1 MRGVL
6 AAVDLGSGSEA
17 VIASAR
23 VLAEALELPL
33 VAMHVVADGYLRS
46 APRRFAEVWEPEVEP
61 LFAQASEALGRL
73 ALKKLERLAP
83 EGARLVLPHGNPTQE
98 VAAEARRHALAV
110 LASEGSTPLERV
122 ARGGVSR
129 YLMHRGEVPV
139 LSLRPDRPLKRVSRV
154 GVAVDDS
161 SASLAALKVAR
172 RLAQAAGAELIA
184 FHLISVGPQSCCIPA
199 YLPPEALQAADLDRR
214 AETALRGALG
224 YDGPLVVA
232 RGEEIEGL
240 LDLSHSHAV
249 DLLALGSKAKSSH
262 WVRLG
267 RSVVGLLYKADLPLL
282 VVPEA
287 AHL

>member
-17 VIASAR
+17 VLGSAAL
-23 VLAEALELPL
+23 LARTLERPL
-33 VAMHVVADGYLRS
+33 VALHVVADGYLRS
-46 APRRFAEVWEPEVEP
+46 APRRFAEVWEPELEP
-61 LFAQASEALGRL
+61 LFERASEALGRL
-73 ALKKLERLAP
+73 ARKKLERLAP
-83 EGARLVLPHGNPTQE
+83 DAAELKLPHGNPTQE
-98 VAAEARRHALAV
+98 VAAEARRCTLAV
-110 LASEGSTPLERV
+110 LAAEGSTPLERV

-139 LSLRPDRPLKRVSRV
+139 LSVRPDRPLERLARV

-161 SASLAALKVAR
+161 SASLAALKVAAT
-172 RLAQAAGAELIA
+172 LADAAGAELVA
-184 FHLISVGPQSCCIPA
+184 FHLVSVAPQSCCVPQ
-199 YLPPEALQAADLDRR
+199 YLPPEALEAADLDRQ
-214 AETALRGALG
+214 AEAALRRKLG

-240 LDLSHSHAV
+240 LDLSHEHGV

-262 WVRLG
+262 WTRLG
-267 RSVVGLLYKADLPLL
+267 RSVVGLLYRADLPLL

-287 AHL
+287 ARL

>member
-17 VIASAR
+17 VLASAE
-23 VLAEALELPL
+23 VLARALARPL

-46 APRRFAEVWEPEVEP
+46 APRRFAEVWEPELEP
-61 LFAQASEALGRL
+61 LFEQASAALGRL
-73 ALKKLERLAP
+73 ARKKLERLAP
-83 EGARLVLPHGNPTQE
+83 EGAELKLPHGNPTQE
-98 VAAEARRHALAV
+98 VAAEARQHALAV
-110 LASEGSTPLERV
+110 LAAEGSTPLERI

-139 LSLRPDRPLKRVSRV
+139 LSVRPDRPLERVARV

-161 SASLAALKVAR
+161 SAALAALKVAR
-172 RLAQAAGAELIA
+172 SLAEAAGAELVA
-184 FHLISVGPQSCCIPA
+184 FHLISVAPQSCCIPQ
-199 YLPPEALQAADLDRR
+199 YLPPEALEAADLDRQ
-214 AETALRGALG
+214 AEAALRQRLG

-240 LDLSHSHAV
+240 LDLSHEHGV

-262 WVRLG
+262 WTRLG

-287 AHL
+287 VHL

>member
-17 VIASAR
+17 VLASAE
-23 VLAEALELPL
+23 VLARALARPL
-33 VAMHVVADGYLRS
+33 VAMHVVADSYLRS
-46 APRRFAEVWEPEVEP
+46 APRRFAEVWEPELEP
-61 LFAQASEALGRL
+61 LFEQASAALGRL
-73 ALKKLERLAP
+73 ARKKLERLAP
-83 EGARLVLPHGNPTQE
+83 EGAELKLPHGNPTQE
-98 VAAEARRHALAV
+98 VAAEARQQALAV
-110 LASEGSTPLERV
+110 LAAEGSTPLERV

-139 LSLRPDRPLKRVSRV
+139 LSLRPDRPLKRIARV

-161 SASLAALKVAR
+161 SAALAALKVAR
-172 RLAQAAGAELIA
+172 GLAEAAGAELVA
-184 FHLISVGPQSCCIPA
+184 FHLVSVAPQSCCIPQ
-199 YLPPEALQAADLDRR
+199 YLPPEVLEAADLDRR
-214 AETALRGALG
+214 AEAALRQRLG

-232 RGEEIEGL
+232 RGDEIEGL
-240 LDLSHSHAV
+240 LDLSREHGV

-262 WVRLG
+262 WARLG

-287 AHL
+287 ARI

>member
-17 VIASAR
+17 VLASAE
-23 VLAEALELPL
+23 VLARALARPL

-46 APRRFAEVWEPEVEP
+46 APRRFAEVWEPELEP
-61 LFAQASEALGRL
+61 LFEQASAALGRL
-73 ALKKLERLAP
+73 ARKKLERLAP
-83 EGARLVLPHGNPTQE
+83 EGAELKLPHGNPTQE
-98 VAAEARRHALAV
+98 VAAEARQHALAV
-110 LASEGSTPLERV
+110 LAAEGSTPLERI

-139 LSLRPDRPLKRVSRV
+139 LSVRPDRPLERVARV

-161 SASLAALKVAR
+161 SAALAALKVAR
-172 RLAQAAGAELIA
+172 SLAEAAGAELVA
-184 FHLISVGPQSCCIPA
+184 FHLISVAPQSCCIPQ
-199 YLPPEALQAADLDRR
+199 YLPPEALEAADLDRQ
-214 AETALRGALG
+214 AEAALRQRLG

-240 LDLSHSHAV
+240 LDLSHEHGV

-262 WVRLG
+262 WTRLG

>member
-1 MRGVL
+1 MSGVL

-17 VIASAR
+17 VLASAE
-23 VLAEALELPL
+23 VLARALGRPL

-46 APRRFAEVWEPEVEP
+46 APRRFAEVWEPELEP
-61 LFAQASEALGRL
+61 LFERASASLGRL
-73 ALKKLERLAP
+73 ARKKLERLAP
-83 EGARLVLPHGNPTQE
+83 EGAELKLPHGNPTQE
-98 VAAEARRHALAV
+98 VAAEARRQALAV

-139 LSLRPDRPLKRVSRV
+139 LSVRPDRPLQRLGRL

-161 SASLAALKVAR
+161 SASLAALRVAS
-172 RLAQAAGAELIA
+172 RLAEGAGGELVA
-184 FHLISVGPQSCCIPA
+184 FHLVSVGPHSCCVPQ
-199 YLPPEALQAADLDRR
+199 YLPPEALEAADLDRR
-214 AETALRGALG
+214 AEAALREALG
-224 YDGPLVVA
+224 YEGPLVVA

-240 LDLSHSHAV
+240 LELSHEHRV
-249 DLLALGSKAKSSH
+249 DLLVLGSKAKSSH
-262 WVRLG
+262 WTRLG